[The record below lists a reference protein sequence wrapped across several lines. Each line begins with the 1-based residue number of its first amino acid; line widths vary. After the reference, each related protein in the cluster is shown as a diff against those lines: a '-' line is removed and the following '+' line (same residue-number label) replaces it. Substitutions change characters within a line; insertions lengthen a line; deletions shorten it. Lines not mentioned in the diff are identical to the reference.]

1 MEQHT
6 YDTHSDNKPSYT
18 PVVIVAAVLAI
29 FAWILL
35 HNYHNKGYIWD
46 QGYINAPH
54 EGAEGGTENTSGR
67 EEHEGAGSVQEPQH
81 GGDMMIGSAATG
93 RLDSLTGN
101 FIYET
106 GAIEKISVKD
116 SLNIEAGSNSSESK
130 LVKFLSGSAMVDT
143 VDKTQGWITL
153 DRFYFETGK
162 STITPSSQ
170 AQLKNIAA
178 ILKAYP
184 DAALK
189 IGGYTDNAGNP
200 QSNMTLSSS
209 RATAARNALVGLGV
223 SASRLSAEGYGQEHP
238 VADNNSPE
246 GKARNRRVDVR
257 VVKK

>member
-1 MEQHT
+1 MEQPN
-6 YDTHSDNKPSYT
+6 YDTHSEKQPSYI
-18 PVVIVAAVLAI
+18 PVVAVAAVLAL

-35 HNYHNKGYIWD
+35 HNYHNRGYIWD

-54 EGAEGGTENTSGR
+54 EGAEGGSENTSGR
-67 EEHEGAGSVQEPQH
+67 EEHEGAGSVQEPRH
-81 GGDMMIGSAATG
+81 GGDLNIGSAATG

-106 GAIEKISVKD
+106 GAIQKINVKD
-116 SLNIEAGSNSSESK
+116 SLNIEAGANSSESK
-130 LVKFLSGSAMVDT
+130 LVQFLSGSAMVDT

-162 STITPSSQ
+162 STITPASQ
-170 AQLKNIAA
+170 AQLKNIAS

-184 DAALK
+184 NTNLK
-189 IGGYTDNAGNP
+189 FGGNTDNAGNP
-200 QSNMTLSSS
+200 MANMTLSNS
-209 RATAARNALVGLGV
+209 RATAAKNALVGLGIT
-223 SASRLSAEGYGQEHP
+223 ANRLQAEGYGQEHP
-238 VADNNSPE
+238 LADNESAE